1 MHSCVLVEILKRL
14 SNLIVG
20 WGVEC
25 MALRVYNKSH
35 AKRTLLVLQNLMVQH
50 VSNKLF
56 LQLREVITFRK
67 NDR

>member
-1 MHSCVLVEILKRL
+1 
-14 SNLIVG
+14 
-20 WGVEC
+20 